1 MSKIF
6 ALKFLKSFR
15 KNLVEWIMSYGPQLP
30 AHLLSKESSN
40 SNTDDD
46 DEHEQSYGPKLPS
59 TACRG
64 PDPRRQEFS
73 DSGGDNYGPKLPSKP
88 CFGPQKPEMS
98 TSYSTIG
105 PQIPSSSHGAKD
117 ESSSEDDDV
126 IGPML
131 PKAGGVVSQT
141 EAKREEAAV
150 QRMQDKLDGMGKVPE
165 PKRESWMTEL
175 PQSKAK
181 NFGLGPRSFSK
192 STNPKTK
199 QDKSWTETPEDRA
212 RREAGI
218 SKNDNEQDHEQD
230 DDVLE
235 YMASLKRDSE
245 MEKASK
251 ELNKKRGTESLLD
264 MHSKKLKQKEK
275 EEKKPKERRPFDRD
289 VDLQANRFD
298 EARKKAMIK
307 KASNLDSR
315 FSHGEKK
322 FI

>member
-1 MSKIF
+1 
-6 ALKFLKSFR
+6 
-15 KNLVEWIMSYGPQLP
+15 MSYGPQLP
-30 AHLLSKESSN
+30 QHLKSKNSSDSN
-40 SNTDDD
+40 SD
-46 DEHEQSYGPKLPS
+46 DELEQSYGPKLPS

-64 PDPRRQEFS
+64 PDPRRQELS
-73 DSGGDNYGPKLPSKP
+73 DYGPKLPSKP
-88 CFGPQKPEMS
+88 PCLGPQKPEMS
-98 TSYSTIG
+98 TSSYSIG
-105 PQIPSSSHGAKD
+105 PQIPCSSHEAKA
-117 ESSSEDDDV
+117 ESSSEDDDDNT

-131 PKAGGVVSQT
+131 PGTISQT

-150 QRMQDKLDGMGKVPE
+150 QRMQDKLDGMSKVDE

-175 PQSKAK
+175 PQLKAK
-181 NFGLGPRSFSK
+181 KFGLGPRSFSK

-199 QDKSWTETPEDRA
+199 QDKSWTETPEERA
-212 RREAGI
+212 RREAGL
-218 SKNDNEQDHEQD
+218 SKNDDDDAAHEQD

-264 MHSKKLKQKEK
+264 RHSKKLKQKEK
-275 EEKKPKERRPFDRD
+275 EDKKPKERRSFDRD

>member
-1 MSKIF
+1 
-6 ALKFLKSFR
+6 
-15 KNLVEWIMSYGPQLP
+15 MSYGPQLP
-30 AHLLSKESSN
+30 AHLMKAKDSSD
-40 SNTDDD
+40 SNTDDED
-46 DEHEQSYGPKLPS
+46 EQSYGPKLPS

-64 PDPRRQEFS
+64 PEPRRQELS
-73 DSGGDNYGPKLPSKP
+73 DSDGDDESYGPKLPSKP
-88 CFGPQKPEMS
+88 CLGPQKPEMS
-98 TSYSTIG
+98 SYHTPSIG
-105 PQIPSSSHGAKD
+105 PQIPSSSHEAVD
-117 ESSSEDDDV
+117 ESSSEDDEI

-131 PKAGGVVSQT
+131 PKSGGIISQT

-212 RREAGI
+212 RREAGL
-218 SKNDNEQDHEQD
+218 SKSDDKDNHEQD

-245 MEKASK
+245 MERVSN
-251 ELNKKRGTESLLD
+251 ELKKKRGTESLLD
-264 MHSKKLKQKEK
+264 MHAKKLKQKEK
-275 EEKKPKERRPFDRD
+275 EDKKPKERRPFDRD

>member
-1 MSKIF
+1 MYNPIEMKFGKILICLLVLSTSALSHPLANKTEANQSKLIDYNEPEKKVSTKSKMEEIEL
-6 ALKFLKSFR
+6 LK
-15 KNLVEWIMSYGPQLP
+15 
-30 AHLLSKESSN
+30 
-40 SNTDDD
+40 T
-46 DEHEQSYGPKLPS
+46 
-59 TACRG
+59 
-64 PDPRRQEFS
+64 S

-264 MHSKKLKQKEK
+264 MHSKKLK
-275 EEKKPKERRPFDRD
+275 
-289 VDLQANRFD
+289 L
-298 EARKKAMIK
+298 
-307 KASNLDSR
+307 
-315 FSHGEKK
+315 
-322 FI
+322 